1 MRYFS
6 VAAVLLL
13 LSFSF
18 LSLNAS
24 QNTISAINSTRSL
37 IDKINQSGYLIF
49 YPNMTLADK
58 FLNEAEMSNNSTK
71 IYILLNNATN
81 AAKEQEISIYKYR
94 AISFIIMVTL
104 AVVSLIILLVFVMP
118 KQKNAKR
125 NKFKKR

>member
-24 QNTISAINSTRSL
+24 QNTVSAINSTRSL